1 MDVSTGIPSN
11 EFSNNSNILSVF
23 FSSNC
28 KFIGSNAFEKCIN
41 LKEINDNNVIEEIG
55 SSAFASCSN
64 LSEITFNKL
73 STLHEGAF
81 ESCSNLKYTII
92 SNCTSIPKNAFLN
105 CSSLSIIDLIN
116 IKEIGSNAFMNC
128 TNLTNV
134 ILSSC
139 TNIYPSAFSGCSSL
153 SKVVIYNDYNTFCR
167 LESSTSFDIS
177 QNTLFYFKA
186 NTIESYKNDSNW
198 SHFSS
203 KMRILPGKK
212 QIIYKTSNNEKASI
226 SQYYGGVIEHELIDN
241 DMISI
246 TYEDEI
252 NSILTY
258 TFKLGNQRIN
268 EILLPDGCTEIENYA
283 FAEIEDDKFDGFKN
297 LYNITLS
304 DTLTTIGEYAFYN
317 CINLRNIN
325 LPNKLTTIGKYAFKN
340 CEYISTIN
348 IPQSIE
354 SLGEGIFAGCTNLVQ
369 ISGKFVYKNVA
380 IVYNNTL
387 IFVIPKVITI
397 GFELRNDRIYNIS
410 DIDKNI
416 TRLGEYCFYG
426 CDYIGRV
433 NIPSNIESIGD
444 YCFYD
449 SNIRE
454 IHFEGDIP
462 PKFGKNIC
470 ENISDV
476 KIFVPEKSLFEYC
489 NALESSG
496 NDITNVYPKP
506 ENDCIIYYSNNKIN
520 SLNNQE
526 YINKGCTNGEY
537 YRISN
542 INNGILP
549 TNYFNKQSEV
559 TTVILS
565 DNIIEISKKAFEEC
579 LKLEYIYLPETLTT
593 LGESCFCKCT
603 NMEEV
608 NIPSNVKKPK
618 NNIFEECTALSYI
631 NSYNKEYI
639 STNDNR
645 CFTHSGEIISF
656 APGIFKKD
664 KYHIPN
670 NITSIGDKAFYKCT
684 DTKTE
689 SSLKEIVMDSIET
702 IGDNAFGESSLESIK
717 FSSQN
722 LKSIGDKAFYNCTN
736 LMKITFDNIY
746 NNSPSLTPDS
756 LDLETIGVSAFE
768 NCKNM
773 VIKSDKDFGNIITIN
788 ENAFKNCTNFEFK
801 KLNDEIT
808 NLNLTK
814 VSSINNCAFY
824 NCTKLTKIT
833 LNDNITTIGEKAFY
847 YCTKLKKLNL
857 PNKLTT
863 IGKSAFYN
871 CKNLNNLK
879 LPDTLTT
886 IGDFAFNKCENFKG
900 YNYNNTNNNSPD
912 VDITRNYEELP
923 ANYILKIPK
932 NVTSIGYNSFGYT
945 SIQKIE
951 IYDSKLTKIPDYAFS
966 YCTKLKTIDIQSPNI
981 TYIGKH
987 AFYSCEE
994 LCENISNTNQLILN
1008 NIEVVDDFAFYNCN
1022 KITYITFSSKLM
1034 SLGNLC
1040 LQNNNTSMQVV
1051 VYKTTP
1057 PIFTKNII
1065 NDTNSTPFSTENIP
1079 NIKVPR
1085 NSIIAYQRNIYWKK
1099 YSENISSTSII
1110 S

>member
-1 MDVSTGIPSN
+1 M
-11 EFSNNSNILSVF
+11 
-23 FSSNC
+23 
-28 KFIGSNAFEKCIN
+28 
-41 LKEINDNNVIEEIG
+41 KEINDNNVIEEIG
-55 SSAFASCSN
+55 SSAFAYCSN

-116 IKEIGSNAFMNC
+116 VKEIGSNAFMNC

-139 TNIYPSAFSGCSSL
+139 TNIYPYAFSGCSSL
-153 SKVVIYNDYNTFCR
+153 SKVVIYNDYNTFCN
-167 LESSTSFDIS
+167 LESSTSFDKS
-177 QNTLFYFKA
+177 QNTLFYFKSS
-186 NTIESYKNDSNW
+186 TIESYKTAINW

-203 KMRILPGKK
+203 KMRILPEKN
-212 QIIYKTSNNEKASI
+212 QIIYKFTPDPNNEDEITARLNED
-226 SQYYGGVIEHELIDN
+226 YLNTVIEHKPIN
-241 DMISI
+241 NGMISI
-246 TYEDEI
+246 KNKNDI
-252 NSILTY
+252 KSIPQNIFHFYYFDT
-258 TFKLGNQRIN
+258 IN
-268 EILLPDGCTEIENYA
+268 EILLPDGCEKIEDFA
-283 FAEIEDDKFDGFKN
+283 FAKIESDNN
-297 LYNITLS
+297 LYSFNNLNNITLP
-304 DTLTTIGEYAFYN
+304 DTLKKIGEYAFYN
-317 CINLRNIN
+317 CTHLKNLN
-325 LPNKLTTIGKYAFKN
+325 LPNTLTTIGKYAFKD
-340 CEYISTIN
+340 CENLYSFN
-348 IPQSIE
+348 IPQSME
-354 SLGEGIFAGCTNLVQ
+354 SLGEGIFAGCRKLVQ
-369 ISGKFVYKNVA
+369 ISGKFVYKNEA

-462 PKFGKNIC
+462 PEFGKNIC
-470 ENISDV
+470 GNDPI
-476 KIFVPEKSLFEYC
+476 IFVPEKSLFEYC
-489 NALESSG
+489 KALEDSG

-506 ENDCIIYYSNNKIN
+506 ENDCIIYYSNNIIN
-520 SLNNQE
+520 SLNNQKD
-526 YINKGCTNGEY
+526 INKDCTNGKY
-537 YRISN
+537 YIISN

-559 TTVILS
+559 TKVILS
-565 DNIIEISKKAFEEC
+565 ENIVEISTKAFEEC
-579 LKLEYIYLPETLTT
+579 SNLNYIYLPETLTT
-593 LGESCFCKCT
+593 LGESCFRKCT
-603 NMEEV
+603 NMTEV

-656 APGIFKKD
+656 APGCFKKD
-664 KYHIPN
+664 NYHILY
-670 NITSIGDKAFYKCT
+670 NITSIGNKAFYKCT
-684 DTKTE
+684 DTE
-689 SSLKEIVMDSIET
+689 NSSLKEIVMDSIET
-702 IGDNAFGESSLESIK
+702 IGDNAFGESSLESVK
-717 FSSQN
+717 FLSRY

-736 LMKITFDNIY
+736 LRKITFDNTY

-768 NCKNM
+768 NCKLM

-801 KLNDEIT
+801 NLNDEIT

-824 NCTKLTKIT
+824 NCKNLTKIT
-833 LNDNITTIGEKAFY
+833 LNDNITTIGAKAFY
-847 YCTKLKKLNL
+847 YCTNL
-857 PNKLTT
+857 V
-863 IGKSAFYN
+863 S
-871 CKNLNNLK
+871 LK

-886 IGDFAFNKCENFKG
+886 IGDFAFYKCENFKG
-900 YNYNNTNNNSPD
+900 YNYNTNYIPPD
-912 VDITRNYEELP
+912 VDITRNYAETQE
-923 ANYILKIPK
+923 NYILKIPK
-932 NVTSIGYNSFGYT
+932 NVTSIGSNCFRST

-951 IYDSKLTKIPDYAFS
+951 IYDSKLTKIPDFAFS
-966 YCTKLKTIDIQSPNI
+966 NCTNLKTIDIQSPNI
-981 TYIGKH
+981 TNIGKY
-987 AFYSCEE
+987 AFSDCEE
-994 LCENISNTNQLILN
+994 LCENISNTNKLILN
-1008 NIEVVDDFAFYNCN
+1008 NIEVVDDYAFHNCN
-1022 KITYITFSSKLM
+1022 ITYIKFSSKLM

-1040 LQNNNTSMQVV
+1040 LKNNTSMKVV
-1051 VYKTTP
+1051 VDKTTP
-1057 PIFTKNII
+1057 PIFTKNNIM
-1065 NDTNSTPFSTENIP
+1065 DTNSIPFGTEGTENIP
-1079 NIKVPR
+1079 NIIVPS
-1085 NSIIAYQRNIYWKK
+1085 NSIIAYKRNKYWEK
-1099 YSENISSTSII
+1099 YSENISSTSTPVI
-1110 S
+1110 